1 VTGMRGSRGPAARP
15 ASLGWCAVAAIVA
28 ACRPTSI
35 AEAEA
40 HGDVPWLEQNGTPDA
55 VAALG
60 RLGDRDPRAVEALRI
75 RTPYDSGAFHAAWM
89 AVTRDAPWGSEMLRA
104 GLSEPKTA
112 DIAAAGMGKHDA
124 HLGPFVDALESA
136 LVRLSASP
144 QNSNL
149 ASTLASVGPAGHDV
163 VARRLSDASTRSAMC
178 RGIASKYGDADA
190 RAALYAMPTAARDA
204 PGCVEA
210 VVRLAEQDDWSLG
223 WLAESSEPGMLGA
236 AGKMDILSCAHLHV
250 AWVKALAVRPPTQYT
265 ALVVPLGY
273 AIHRCPAQIDG
284 ILADVIVHL
293 PAARGLV
300 VQAIDPFAHYEEAL
314 HATCE
319 HLELVANGQDSAI
332 VRERASDAVLHLC
345 KAPQ

>member
-1 VTGMRGSRGPAARP
+1 VH
-15 ASLGWCAVAAIVA
+15 LGWCAVATILA
-28 ACRPTSI
+28 ACRPVSI

-40 HGDVPWLEQNGTPDA
+40 KGDVPWLEQNGTPDA

-60 RLGDRDPRAVEALRI
+60 RLGDRNPRAIEALRL
-75 RTPYDSGAFHAAWM
+75 RTAYDSGAFHAAWM
-89 AVTRDAPWGSEMLRA
+89 AVTRDAPWGAEMLRA

-124 HLGPFVDALESA
+124 HLVPFLDSLDSA
-136 LVRLSASP
+136 LVRLSASA
-144 QNSNL
+144 QNGNI
-149 ASTLASVGPAGHDV
+149 ASTLASLHACPAADEV

-178 RGIASKYGDADA
+178 LGIASKYGDVDA

-250 AWVKALAVRPPTQYT
+250 AWVKALAARPSTQYT

-273 AIHRCPAQIDG
+273 AIGRCPAQIDG
-284 ILADVIVHL
+284 ILADVIVRMPTAH
-293 PAARGLV
+293 GLV
-300 VQAIDPFAHYEEAL
+300 VQAIDPFAHYEEGL

-319 HLELVANGQDSAI
+319 HLELVANGQDVVI
-332 VRERASDAVLHLC
+332 VRERASDALLHLC
-345 KAPQ
+345 KAPAAAAQ